1 MLNAAMQ
8 VGMNAK
14 SNDDLRVSDGDS
26 DYTGCSSSVESK
38 KVQGDVDLP
47 VEFGREELGDEL
59 FVIRFEL
66 NRIARLVALAI

>member
-1 MLNAAMQ
+1 MQ

-14 SNDDLRVSDGDS
+14 SNDDLKKLDGDS
-26 DYTGCSSSVESK
+26 DYAGCSSSVESK

-66 NRIARLVALAI
+66 NRIARLIALAV